1 MDRRA
6 FLALV
11 GASASAGMLPTRK
24 VSPVLPPPL
33 VELPRSYFKTTGY
46 SPYDRQMGWMVTQ
59 EVLDDDLY
67 GSSFVKTLYEDQRLL
82 THG

>member
-11 GASASAGMLPTRK
+11 GAYASAGMLPTRK

-33 VELPRSYFKTTGY
+33 VSHYLTDQNEWYVKDYVEGR
-46 SPYDRQMGWMVTQ
+46 DMGWMVTQ
-59 EVLDDDLY
+59 EVLDNDLY
-67 GSSFVKTLYEDQRLL
+67 GNIAIGNQSEGIYLN
-82 THG
+82 G